1 MNKKKEWK
9 KLLMRAVKI
18 AVGSSA
24 AIYIAQHLEVENAA
38 SAGTITLLTL
48 VTTKWETV
56 KLSFYRLITY
66 AISVVLAALTI
77 GMLSS
82 EWIAY
87 GIFIFLLISICHVLG
102 WQATISVN
110 SVIGIH
116 FLMTKDFSFSF
127 IFNEFML
134 VFTGITI
141 AVVLNLFYDYRH
153 QKNGLINSMRDTE
166 NRLQMI
172 FGGLAAYLSA
182 KDMQWNVWIDIRK
195 LEESLQEYIMD
206 ACEYQDNTFQSHPGY
221 YIDYFEM
228 RLKQVGILHNLHYEI
243 KKIRE
248 MPEQAKIIADYIIY
262 MASYVVE
269 VNSPEEQIEKL
280 KEIFVRM
287 EEEPLP
293 KTREEFEGRAML
305 YHILMDLEEFLVF
318 KRRFVEEL
326 DERQM
331 ERYWKT
337 DKASLKH

>member
-1 MNKKKEWK
+1 
-9 KLLMRAVKI
+9 MRAVKI

-56 KLSFYRLITY
+56 KLSLYRLITY

-134 VFTGITI
+134 VFTGITN

-153 QKNGLINSMRDTE
+153 QKNGLI
-166 NRLQMI
+166 
-172 FGGLAAYLSA
+172 
-182 KDMQWNVWIDIRK
+182 K
-195 LEESLQEYIMD
+195 
-206 ACEYQDNTFQSHPGY
+206 
-221 YIDYFEM
+221 
-228 RLKQVGILHNLHYEI
+228 
-243 KKIRE
+243 
-248 MPEQAKIIADYIIY
+248 
-262 MASYVVE
+262 
-269 VNSPEEQIEKL
+269 
-280 KEIFVRM
+280 
-287 EEEPLP
+287 
-293 KTREEFEGRAML
+293 
-305 YHILMDLEEFLVF
+305 
-318 KRRFVEEL
+318 
-326 DERQM
+326 
-331 ERYWKT
+331 
-337 DKASLKH
+337 

>member
-1 MNKKKEWK
+1 
-9 KLLMRAVKI
+9 MRAVKI

>member
-1 MNKKKEWK
+1 
-9 KLLMRAVKI
+9 MRAVKI

-56 KLSFYRLITY
+56 KLSLYRLITY